1 MEDPILLVILLFGFL
16 VTSAICH
23 NLVGLLQDLNR
34 GGESNKVSKKK
45 THMAIKNK
53 ILTDLECARQNTST
67 KLT

>member
-34 GGESNKVSKKK
+34 GEESNKVSKKK
-45 THMAIKNK
+45 NTHGHQK
-53 ILTDLECARQNTST
+53 QNSD
-67 KLT
+67 